1 MNQEEAVT
9 VICNLKKISVQ
20 TRDFNMIQGLF
31 EWRQING
38 RNYSYKQMKT
48 IQRLQIKYK
57 DDLTILK

>member
-9 VICNLKKISVQ
+9 VICNLKKVSVQ